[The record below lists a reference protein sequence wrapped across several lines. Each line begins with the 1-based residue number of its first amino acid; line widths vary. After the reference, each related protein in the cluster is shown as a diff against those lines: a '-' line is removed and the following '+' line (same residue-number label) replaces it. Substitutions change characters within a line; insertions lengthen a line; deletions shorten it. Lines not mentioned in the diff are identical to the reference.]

1 MIKATSSSEKTPK
14 DSGSKQQKHAINTA
28 QSTLDSMLKEWR
40 QDAKSLSYEESL
52 QALDLLL
59 TQLQNDSVPVE
70 ELQRHYLQGKVYLE
84 HCEALLNTVEQSVLQ
99 LDASSLKADSDT

>member
-1 MIKATSSSEKTPK
+1 MIKATSSSEKTPR

-52 QALDLLL
+52 QALD
-59 TQLQNDSVPVE
+59 
-70 ELQRHYLQGKVYLE
+70 
-84 HCEALLNTVEQSVLQ
+84 
-99 LDASSLKADSDT
+99 